1 MNGFLCVFLFLLLL
15 LCAPLGTFAQ
25 DIVLRFGEN
34 SMRIERDQEEQAVGK
49 PQGTSSHIRRRGKR
63 HCAGSQCLDPY
74 YDKMALPPND
84 GPIQVHTSFE
94 LRDVINIDD
103 EKFTITFSMYFG
115 VRWKEPRLKNFDNT
129 TIPNWL
135 AIDLDFVNNLW
146 LPNVFIYDL
155 KEFKT
160 IHVLHK
166 LAALFVVKEGEVF
179 YQQSTHV
186 TFLCAMRFEDYPLD
200 SHVCK
205 FRVGSS
211 SHNDQK
217 MKFQT
222 ENIEY
227 DPESQNT
234 ILDYKVEVTPLEEN
248 DTMLLYGD
256 MGNYSIGGF
265 QFKFKRHMGKYVWNY
280 HFPSGLFVVVSW
292 VSFLINPTVVPG
304 RMGLLVTL
312 FLVLTNM
319 FNSINA
325 SSPIVEGMTSIG
337 IWLLSC
343 IMFVFGA
350 VSEYAVILFLKRKME
365 DRTHC
370 HNGSALHA
378 STLNMNKDKWEQWAI
393 SLANKIPSN
402 DRDIARVDRIALI
415 FFASAFCLFNLC
427 YWSSILK
434 K

>member
-1 MNGFLCVFLFLLLL
+1 MRVLGALGYLL
-15 LCAPLGTFAQ
+15 PLIMAQ
-25 DIVLRFGEN
+25 DIVLRFDDH
-34 SMRIERDQEEQAVGK
+34 SMRIEREQEEEVVG
-49 PQGTSSHIRRRGKR
+49 GSRHMAGGHYRRRGKR
-63 HCAGSQCLDPY
+63 KCTAAQCLGGD
-74 YDKMALPPND
+74 YDKMALPYKDKPV
-84 GPIQVHTSFE
+84 QVHTTFE

-103 EKFTITFSMYFG
+103 DKFTITFSMYFG
-115 VRWKEPRLKNFDNT
+115 VRWREPRLRNYDNT
-129 TIPNWL
+129 TIPSWL
-135 AIDLDFVNNLW
+135 AIDLDFINNLW

-160 IHVLHK
+160 IYVLHK
-166 LAALFVVKEGEVF
+166 LAALFVVKEGEIF

-211 SHNDQK
+211 SHNDQT
-217 MKFQT
+217 MKFST
-222 ENIEY
+222 ESIEY
-227 DPESQNT
+227 DPTSQNT
-234 ILDYKVEVTPLEEN
+234 IQDYKIEVTPLEDN
-248 DTMLLYGD
+248 DTMLLYGA

-292 VSFLINPTVVPG
+292 VSFLISPSVVPG

-343 IMFVFGA
+343 LMFVFGA
-350 VSEYAVILFLKRKME
+350 VAEYAVILALKRRME
-365 DRTHC
+365 DRALSRC
-370 HNGSALHA
+370 RNGSALHT
-378 STLNMNKDKWEQWAI
+378 STLNMNKDKWEQWL
-393 SLANKIPSN
+393 LAMAAKIPSS
-402 DRDIARVDRIALI
+402 DREISRMDRLALM
-415 FFASAFCLFNLC
+415 FFAGAFALFNLC